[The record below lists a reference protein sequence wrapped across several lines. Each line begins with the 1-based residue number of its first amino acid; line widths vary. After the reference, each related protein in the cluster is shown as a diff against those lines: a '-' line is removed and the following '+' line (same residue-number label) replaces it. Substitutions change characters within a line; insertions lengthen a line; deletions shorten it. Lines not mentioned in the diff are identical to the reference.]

1 MKTKLLAFL
10 PFMATFAMGQQT
22 YFVSHGGN
30 DSADGSLN
38 SPLLHIHEALERGKA
53 SAEREI
59 HIYIR
64 EGKYYLDTPLV
75 VDAGEWKNKR
85 LTLSAYNNEPVV
97 LSGARKL
104 SLKWVKQK
112 NGIWKARQKPIRVT
126 SCLWAEKKG
135 FLPVTPT
142 LKKALSSMERLPMR
156 LHQPV

>member
-64 EGKYYLDTPLV
+64 EGKYYLDTPWLLMPASGRIR
-75 VDAGEWKNKR
+75 DLRCQLIITNR
-85 LTLSAYNNEPVV
+85 L
-97 LSGARKL
+97 
-104 SLKWVKQK
+104 
-112 NGIWKARQKPIRVT
+112 
-126 SCLWAEKKG
+126 
-135 FLPVTPT
+135 F
-142 LKKALSSMERLPMR
+142 
-156 LHQPV
+156 

>member
-75 VDAGEWKNKR
+75 VDAGEWKN
-85 LTLSAYNNEPVV
+85 TYAV
-97 LSGARKL
+97 
-104 SLKWVKQK
+104 SL
-112 NGIWKARQKPIRVT
+112 
-126 SCLWAEKKG
+126 
-135 FLPVTPT
+135 
-142 LKKALSSMERLPMR
+142 
-156 LHQPV
+156 

>member
-112 NGIWKARQKPIRVT
+112 NGIWKSKTEADKGDQLFVGG
-126 SCLWAEKKG
+126 EKG